1 MAVDTTDG
9 AAADALEVVVR
20 GLRAAADPDRATD
33 MAAYMRGQFPFLGVP
48 TPERRRIARPL
59 VVAARALPGPEA
71 VGLVGRLWSLP
82 EREFQ
87 YVGCDLARAGAGR
100 WDPGQLADLR
110 RLVTARSW
118 WDTVDPLSRAVG
130 DLVATHPG
138 LGAEMD
144 RWIDDADRWVARV
157 ALLHQVGWKD
167 GTDADR
173 LFAFCASRATDT
185 EFFIRKAIGWA
196 LRDYAR
202 TAPDAVAAFVREHP
216 ELSGLSRREALR
228 HVPSGGTD
236 PAG

>member
-1 MAVDTTDG
+1 MTADPTDG
-9 AAADALEVVVR
+9 GAALTALDAVVR
-20 GLRAAADPDRATD
+20 GLRAAADADRAAD

-48 TPERRRIARPL
+48 TPERRRISRPV
-59 VVAARALPGPEA
+59 VVAARTLPGPEA
-71 VGLVGRLWSLP
+71 VGLVDRLWSLP

-87 YVGCDLARAGAGR
+87 YVGSDLARAGAAR
-100 WDPGQLADLR
+100 WDPVQLADLR
-110 RLVTARSW
+110 RFVTTHSW

-130 DLVATHPG
+130 DLAATHPG

-144 RWIDDADRWVARV
+144 RWIDDADLWVARV
-157 ALLHQVGWKD
+157 ALLHQLGWRD
-167 GTDADR
+167 RTDADR

-202 TAPDAVAAFVREHP
+202 TAPDAVARFVRDHP
-216 ELSGLSRREALR
+216 ELSGLSRREALK
-228 HVPSGGTD
+228 HL